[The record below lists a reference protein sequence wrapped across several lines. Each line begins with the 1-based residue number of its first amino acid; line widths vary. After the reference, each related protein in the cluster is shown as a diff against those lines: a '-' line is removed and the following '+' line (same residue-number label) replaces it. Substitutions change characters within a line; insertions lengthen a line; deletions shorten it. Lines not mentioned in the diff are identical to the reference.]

1 MMSEDEEAAMAG
13 KDESG
18 VSYGDEEK
26 ENDDGG
32 NGGGVNVMC
41 CAGGRGRVYIAHENG
56 ST

>member
-1 MMSEDEEAAMAG
+1 MAG